1 MKKALFTLIL
11 CLLMAAASFAAG
23 AYSVLTLA
31 QIDTA
36 GNNILIEYAGQVWVH
51 TAGE

>member
-11 CLLMAAASFAAG
+11 CLLMAASFAAG
-23 AYSVLTLA
+23 AYSVLTDA
-31 QIDTA
+31 QIDTD
-36 GNNILIEYAGQVWVH
+36 GSDVLIEYAGQVWGH